1 MQFNNL
7 ISKLSLSVPHRIQS
21 LVPTGMGVRGGCVEI
36 WFNSATEKI
45 DDLDRVCKQIA
56 SQAKDWSQA
65 NALLPRK
72 VWQKGESVVV
82 QVSEG
87 VVVQVCE
94 SVVVQVSESIVVQV
108 SEGIVVQVSEG
119 IVVQV
124 SEGIVQLVQ
133 VVHGRRQGL
142 SCTMNFISASCPKV
156 LGRSSSCKIC
166 ILSACLV
173 FARFYVSVC
182 AHMRVHQKH
191 THSHMHIYTHAH
203 MHTNTQA

>member
-82 QVSEG
+82 QVSE
-87 VVVQVCE
+87 
-94 SVVVQVSESIVVQV
+94 SIVVQVSESIVVQV